1 MLEIGQTAPDFILPD
16 DRGGSFKLSAHRGK
30 PVVVEFYCE
39 DGTEGCE
46 VENREFSALAPEFKK
61 LGAELVAISPQDVA
75 SHKKFSARN
84 GFVQPLLADTELLVN
99 KAYDVWQQKKLWG
112 REYMGTI
119 RVDVS
124 CRCQGQ
130 DRRRLSRP
138 PDQGPCA
145 DRPRR
150 HPRTGRRPTFKPG

>member
-1 MLEIGQTAPDFILPD
+1 MLEIGQRAPDFTLPD

-46 VENREFSALAPEFKK
+46 IENREFSALAPAFRE
-61 LGAELVAISPQDVA
+61 LGVEVVGISPQDVD
-75 SHKKFSARN
+75 SHKKFAAKNKFAHS
-84 GFVQPLLADTELLVN
+84 LLADTELKAN

-119 RVDVS
+119 RVTYLVDAKGKIAGVFHA
-124 CRCQGQ
+124 
-130 DRRRLSRP
+130 RRIKGHAQAVL
-138 PDQGPCA
+138 DAAKAHLA
-145 DRPRR
+145 DAR
-150 HPRTGRRPTFKPG
+150 

>member
-1 MLEIGQTAPDFILPD
+1 MLEIGQRAPDFTLPD

-46 VENREFSALAPEFKK
+46 IENREFSALAPAFRE
-61 LGAELVAISPQDVA
+61 LGVEVVGISPQDVD
-75 SHKKFSARN
+75 SHKKFTAKN
-84 GFVQPLLADTELLVN
+84 KFAHPLLADTGLKAN

-119 RVDVS
+119 RVTYLVDAKGKIAGVFHA
-124 CRCQGQ
+124 
-130 DRRRLSRP
+130 RRIKCHAQAVL
-138 PDQGPCA
+138 DAAKAHLA
-145 DRPRR
+145 DAR
-150 HPRTGRRPTFKPG
+150 